1 MAIQQEVPGIDA
13 YMVDA
18 RPEQA
23 TSSAVQ
29 SGWEAAEKLTPP
41 TGDFPVEFKHSE
53 ELQVVKFLDPNGPFA
68 SYRQHFLTEKA
79 GRKSY
84 VCLGAECPL
93 CLKLR
98 HRPEDK
104 RGFTV
109 ANLSITPAQKQMIIA
124 SPRLFKTL
132 HMVNST
138 PQGPLNK
145 NYWAISRS
153 GVKQST
159 VYHVVAIKE
168 RDLAEDYGI
177 DPATAANAI
186 ASMEPFSYSTIKQTS
201 YTDLL
206 AIAEE
211 LMDR

>member
-1 MAIQQEVPGIDA
+1 MAIQQEVPGIDT

-53 ELQVVKFLDPNGPFA
+53 E
-68 SYRQHFLTEKA
+68 
-79 GRKSY
+79 
-84 VCLGAECPL
+84 ECPL

>member
-1 MAIQQEVPGIDA
+1 
-13 YMVDA
+13 
-18 RPEQA
+18 
-23 TSSAVQ
+23 
-29 SGWEAAEKLTPP
+29 
-41 TGDFPVEFKHSE
+41 
-53 ELQVVKFLDPNGPFA
+53 
-68 SYRQHFLTEKA
+68 
-79 GRKSY
+79 
-84 VCLGAECPL
+84 
-93 CLKLR
+93 
-98 HRPEDK
+98 
-104 RGFTV
+104 
-109 ANLSITPAQKQMIIA
+109 
-124 SPRLFKTL
+124 
-132 HMVNST
+132 MVNST

>member
-1 MAIQQEVPGIDA
+1 MAIQQEVPGIDT

-68 SYRQHFLTEKA
+68 SYRQHFLTE
-79 GRKSY
+79 
-84 VCLGAECPL
+84 
-93 CLKLR
+93 
-98 HRPEDK
+98 
-104 RGFTV
+104 
-109 ANLSITPAQKQMIIA
+109 
-124 SPRLFKTL
+124 
-132 HMVNST
+132 
-138 PQGPLNK
+138 